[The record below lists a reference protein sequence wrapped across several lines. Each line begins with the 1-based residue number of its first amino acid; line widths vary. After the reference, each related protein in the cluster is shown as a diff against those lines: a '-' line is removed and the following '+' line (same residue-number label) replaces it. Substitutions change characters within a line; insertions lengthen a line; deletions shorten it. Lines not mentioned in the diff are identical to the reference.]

1 MYNWCMEIYGRQFWS
16 MEVSPGVCL
25 VHGIIL

>member
-1 MYNWCMEIYGRQFWS
+1 MYNWCMEIYGRPFWS
-16 MEVSPGVCL
+16 MEVNPGVCL

>member
-16 MEVSPGVCL
+16 MEVNPGVCL